1 MDRIFDLDM
10 QLVVDACILAIN
22 IFILFF
28 LGSYLLYNPVRD
40 FLQKRRDMIKDSIDK
55 AEADKEEAARLKAM
69 YEEKIKDIDKEA
81 EQILSAARKKA
92 IQREAQIIEE
102 AKGEA
107 SKITARA
114 HAEVELEKK
123 ACKDD
128 IKKEI
133 VSVASA
139 LAGKVVSA
147 SIDTTVQDYL
157 VEETLREMGDS
168 TWQS

>member
-1 MDRIFDLDM
+1 MERIFDLDT
-10 QLVVDACILAIN
+10 QFLVDACILAVN
-22 IFILFF
+22 MFILFL

-40 FLQKRRDMIKDSIDK
+40 FLEKRKNMIKDNIDK

-69 YEEKIKDIDKEA
+69 YEEKLKNIDKEA
-81 EQILSAARKKA
+81 EAILGDARKRA
-92 IQREAQIIEE
+92 LMREDQIVNEAKEE
-102 AKGEA
+102 AG
-107 SKITARA
+107 KITARA
-114 HAEVELEKK
+114 HAEAELEKK

-133 VSVASA
+133 VNVASV

-147 SIDTTVQDYL
+147 SIDTSVQDYL
-157 VEETLREMGDS
+157 VEETLNEMGDD